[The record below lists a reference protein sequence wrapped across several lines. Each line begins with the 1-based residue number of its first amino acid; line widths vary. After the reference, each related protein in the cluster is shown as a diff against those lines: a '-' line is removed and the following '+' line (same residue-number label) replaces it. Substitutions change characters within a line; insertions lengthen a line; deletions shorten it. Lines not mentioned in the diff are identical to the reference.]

1 MLAYDFISHCL
12 LSFIS
17 MDTNDDLMETFRKE
31 KNAYVVFFFSSLSPL
46 FGGGWGGVWW
56 GWGRVSWELNLVSL
70 MLTCILSLCYTISP
84 LWTSTTAKSGGTR
97 GMKCHSG
104 GRGRGQLESRSFS
117 GKQNNI
123 IKNKK

>member
-1 MLAYDFISHCL
+1 
-12 LSFIS
+12 

-84 LWTSTTAKSGGTR
+84 LWTSTTAKTGVPEVWSVTQEAEAED
-97 GMKCHSG
+97 SLN
-104 GRGRGQLESRSFS
+104 LEVFQGSKTTLS
-117 GKQNNI
+117 K
-123 IKNKK
+123 IKNKHNQSKM